1 MASRPPVPVYWV
13 GTSKADLREF
23 PTEVRYAV
31 GHALFEAQTGGK
43 HESAKPLKGFGGAG
57 VLEIVE
63 DYSGD
68 TYRAVYTVRL
78 GNAVYVLHAFQKK
91 STQGRKTSPT
101 DLKMI
106 HENLKAAQAHAKQGV
121 SR

>member
-1 MASRPPVPVYWV
+1 MYWV
-13 GTSKADLREF
+13 GTSKEDLRDF

-68 TYRAVYTVRL
+68 TYRAVYTVRF

-91 STQGRKTSPT
+91 STRGRKTSPA
-101 DLKMI
+101 DIRMI
-106 HENLKAAQAHAKQGV
+106 HENLKAAQGHAKQGV